1 MHSDEPQGNPK
12 EDGASPPARLVNLAR
27 AHVGNVSAAQSK
39 RGWQLL
45 QERSLRRSPPRR
57 WLLAAAVLP
66 AMAAMAFWISGS
78 SPEALDFKV
87 TAGQWDAGQLSA
99 SNTTA
104 AEMSF
109 SDGTAFHLSPGTSGI
124 LGEVDAHGAQFR
136 LKQGHM
142 DLSVTRRSGARW
154 AVDAGPFKISVI
166 GTKFSVDWHENTQ
179 RLEVSLHKGE
189 VHVSGP
195 PIAGIVKLAV
205 GQRLWVDVAAR
216 EVRIGQIDKAPVAA
230 ATRPPQQEPTIE
242 PVADPV
248 VEPAKTAVMKAP
260 VAHRETQTDR
270 QEVSWTKRVSAGDF
284 AGVVASAESLGLQD
298 TLAKHSPAD
307 LGALADAAR
316 YQRRPD
322 IATKALLALRKRFS
336 FHALANEAAFH
347 LGRIEETSGNRKEAL
362 AWYTQYLKASPRG
375 VFAAEALGRQME
387 GVAHLQG
394 RSAARPLAEQYL
406 KRFPSGDFADTAHA
420 LVEGPVLK

>member
-1 MHSDEPQGNPK
+1 MLNDEQQGHLK
-12 EDGASPPARLVNLAR
+12 EDGAAPPARLTNLAR

-57 WLLAAAVLP
+57 WILAATLLP
-66 AMAAMAFWISGS
+66 ALAAIAFWLHDSA
-78 SPEALDFKV
+78 PKALDFNV

-99 SNTTA
+99 PASSA

-154 AVDAGPFKISVI
+154 AVDAGPFKINVI
-166 GTKFSVDWHENTQ
+166 GTKFSVNWNEHTQ

-189 VHVSGP
+189 VHVAGP

-205 GQRLWVDVAAR
+205 GQRLWVDGAAR
-216 EVRIGQIDKAPVAA
+216 EVRIGQIDAAPVAA
-230 ATRPPQQEPTIE
+230 TRAPLHEPSIEPTAE
-242 PVADPV
+242 PV
-248 VEPAKTAVMKAP
+248 VEPAKAPAIKVTAP
-260 VAHRETQTDR
+260 RRETQHDR
-270 QEVSWTKRVSAGDF
+270 MEESWTKRVSSGDF
-284 AGVVASAESLGLQD
+284 SGVVASAESIGLQ
-298 TLAKHSPAD
+298 TTFAKHSATD

-322 IATKALLALRKRFS
+322 IATLALLALRKRFAS
-336 FHALANEAAFH
+336 HALANEAAFH
-347 LGRIEETSGNRKEAL
+347 LGRIEESAGDRKAAL
-362 AWYTQYLKASPRG
+362 RWFTRYLKATPRG
-375 VFAAEALGRQME
+375 AFAAEALGRQME

-394 RSAARPLAEQYL
+394 RGAARPLAEQYL
-406 KRFPSGDFADTAHA
+406 NRFPSGDFADTART
-420 LVEGPVLK
+420 LVQSPMIK

>member
-1 MHSDEPQGNPK
+1 MHSDDEARKIINTNV
-12 EDGASPPARLVNLAR
+12 SPPESLLKLAR
-27 AHVGNVSAAQSK
+27 THVGNVSAAQSK

-45 QERSLRRSPPRR
+45 QERSLRRTPPRR
-57 WLLAAAVLP
+57 WIIAVTLVP
-66 AMAAMAFWISGS
+66 AVAAMALWLRGS
-78 SPEALDFKV
+78 TQKALDFNV

-99 SNTTA
+99 PPTSA

-166 GTKFSVDWHENTQ
+166 GTKFSVDWHDSTQ
-179 RLEVSLHKGE
+179 RLQVSLHKGE
-189 VHVSGP
+189 VHVAGP

-216 EVRIGQIDKAPVAA
+216 EVRIGQIDAKPVVATQAPQAVEA
-230 ATRPPQQEPTIE
+230 IE
-242 PVADPV
+242 PDIQPSVDPV
-248 VEPAKTAVMKAP
+248 KSAMAKKLAAQQGP
-260 VAHRETQTDR
+260 PSDR
-270 QEVSWTKRVSAGDF
+270 SQDTWTKRVSSGDF
-284 AGVVASAESLGLQD
+284 AGVVASAESLGLQT
-298 TLAKHSPAD
+298 TLTKHSAAD
-307 LGALADAAR
+307 LSALADAAR
-316 YQRRPD
+316 YQRRTD
-322 IATKALLALRKRFS
+322 IATKALIALRKRF
-336 FHALANEAAFH
+336 ANNTLANEAAFH
-347 LGRIEETSGNRKEAL
+347 LGRIQETAGDRKGAL

-375 VFAAEALGRQME
+375 VFAAEALGRQLE

-394 RSAARPLAEQYL
+394 RSAARQLAEQYL
-406 KRFPSGDFADTAHA
+406 ERFPSGDFADTARMLA
-420 LVEGPVLK
+420 ETPVIK

>member
-1 MHSDEPQGNPK
+1 MRSENQQSNMK
-12 EDGASPPARLVNLAR
+12 EASASPPESLLKLAR
-27 AHVGNVSAAQSK
+27 THVGKVSAAQSK

-45 QERSLRRSPPRR
+45 QEKSLRRTPPRG
-57 WLLAAAVLP
+57 WIIAATLLP
-66 AMAAMAFWISGS
+66 ALGVMALWLRGTT
-78 SPEALDFKV
+78 PKALDFTV
-87 TAGQWDAGQLSA
+87 TSGQWDAGQLSA
-99 SNTTA
+99 PPTST

-142 DLSVTRRSGARW
+142 DLNVTRRSGARW

-179 RLEVSLHKGE
+179 RLEVLLRKGE
-189 VHVSGP
+189 VHVAGP

-216 EVRIGQIDKAPVAA
+216 EVRIGQIDAEPVAA
-230 ATRPPQQEPTIE
+230 NQVPQAEPTIE
-242 PVADPV
+242 PATQPAIEPSESPV
-248 VEPAKTAVMKAP
+248 IKVPAV
-260 VAHRETQTDR
+260 HREPQLDR
-270 QEVSWTKRVSAGDF
+270 SEEAWIKRVSAGDF
-284 AGVVASAESLGLQD
+284 AGVVTSAESIGLQT
-298 TLAKHSPAD
+298 TLAKHSATD
-307 LGALADAAR
+307 LAALADAAR

-336 FHALANEAAFH
+336 SHTLASEAAFH
-347 LGRIEETSGNRKEAL
+347 LGRIEETAGDRKAAL
-362 AWYTQYLKASPRG
+362 GWYTQYLKDSPRG

-406 KRFPSGDFADTAHA
+406 KRFPSGDFADTARM
-420 LVEGPVLK
+420 LVQGPVLK